1 MRRLPEA
8 AHTAQ
13 PWLVHEI
20 ADDFALEDVWELPAP
35 GGGPDDFP
43 LLLAAM
49 DGGLRDQ
56 ASPPTRLL
64 FWLRFKLGAVL
75 RLDRRSSGLGARLP
89 SLRERLPAQV
99 RDAALPDA
107 PPPNMGTEF
116 TLLYE
121 RENERAMEIANAT
134 MHGILHLGW
143 VPDGRGGWRGQLA
156 VLVKP
161 NGRAGSAYMA
171 FIKPFRHL
179 IVYPALGRAWQRRW
193 RQLTETRR
201 LDKR

>member
-1 MRRLPEA
+1 MHRIPEA

-20 ADDFALEDVWELPAP
+20 VGDFRLEDVWELPAS

-43 LLLAAM
+43 KLLAVFDA
-49 DGGLRDQ
+49 GLEQ
-56 ASPPTRLL
+56 EASLPTRLL
-64 FWLRFKLGAVL
+64 FWLRFKIGAVL
-75 RLDRRSSGLGARLP
+75 RLDRRSGGLGSRVP
-89 SLRERLPAQV
+89 SLRERLPAEF
-99 RDAALPDA
+99 RDAQPPLPRQ
-107 PPPNMGTEF
+107 GSEF

-121 RENERAMEIANAT
+121 RENERAMEIANGT
-134 MHGILHLGW
+134 MHGVVHIGW

-161 NGRAGSAYMA
+161 NGRFGSAYMA

-179 IVYPALGRAWQRRW
+179 IVYPALGRAWDRRW
-193 RQLTETRR
+193 RTLNETGR
-201 LDKR
+201 LDKG

>member
-20 ADDFALEDVWELPAP
+20 AGDFAVEDVWELPAP
-35 GGGPDDFP
+35 GGRPDDFP
-43 LLLAAM
+43 VLLSAFDSGMREHTSA
-49 DGGLRDQ
+49 
-56 ASPPTRLL
+56 PTRLL

-75 RLDRRSSGLGARLP
+75 RLDRRSSGLGTRVP
-89 SLRERLPAQV
+89 SLRERLPAEV
-99 RDAALPDA
+99 RDATA
-107 PPPNMGTEF
+107 PTQSSEF
-116 TLLYE
+116 TLVYE
-121 RENERAMEIANAT
+121 RGNERAMEIANGT

-156 VLVKP
+156 ILVKP

-179 IVYPALGRAWQRRW
+179 IVYPALGRVWDRRW
-193 RQLTETRR
+193 RQIIETRR
-201 LDKR
+201 LDKA

>member
-1 MRRLPEA
+1 VVRRLPEA

-13 PWLVHEI
+13 PWLIHEI
-20 ADDFALEDVWELPAP
+20 AGDFALEDVWEMPAP

-43 LLLAAM
+43 ALLAVF
-49 DGGLRDQ
+49 DGGLREQ
-56 ASPPTRLL
+56 ASAPTKAL
-64 FWLRFKLGAVL
+64 FWLRLKLGSVL
-75 RLDRRSSGLGARLP
+75 RLDRGSRGLGARVP
-89 SLRERLPAQV
+89 SLRERLPAEV
-99 RDAALPDA
+99 RDATPDKPLNKNADFALV
-107 PPPNMGTEF
+107 
-116 TLLYE
+116 YE
-121 RENERAMEIANAT
+121 RENERAMEIANGT

-179 IVYPALGRAWQRRW
+179 IVYPALGRVWERHW
-193 RQLTETRR
+193 RQLTETGR
-201 LDKR
+201 LDKG

>member
-1 MRRLPEA
+1 MRRLPKA
-8 AHTAQ
+8 AHAAQ

-20 ADDFALEDVWELPAP
+20 ATDFALEDVWEVPSP

-43 LLLAAM
+43 LLLAAF
-49 DGGLRDQ
+49 DGGVEQ
-56 ASPPTRLL
+56 EASLPTKAL

-75 RLDRRSSGLGARLP
+75 RLDRRSSGLGARVP
-89 SLRERLPAQV
+89 SLRERLPEEL
-99 RDAALPDA
+99 RPDG
-107 PPPNMGTEF
+107 PPPNQASGF

-121 RENERAMEIANAT
+121 RENERAMEIANGT
-134 MHGILHLGW
+134 MHGILHIGW

-161 NGRAGSAYMA
+161 NGRAGAAYMA

-179 IVYPALGRAWQRRW
+179 IVYPALGRAWERRW
-193 RQLTETRR
+193 MRTRAQP
-201 LDKR
+201 